1 MDMDKQEKNV
11 VGVFDTEQEAIAAI
25 DELLK
30 RGYSKNEIS
39 VIGKHVDH
47 VTGETGAA
55 VEESAATGAI
65 AGGALGGVTGLLA
78 GAGALA
84 IPGIGP
90 LIAAGPIAASIVGA
104 VTGAGLG
111 GLTGALVGM
120 GIPDEEA
127 EFYENS
133 IKEGKILVL
142 VEKRPAD
149 HPNDRNYLHDN
160 MQHDTATLVAGHPRE
175 VEDHTED
182 EFIPEG
188 RPRQIS
194 GDVTLGLEDELP
206 PSNRIRSDEAGIQR
220 EDEFI
225 PEQRS
230 FPGAGYQSR
239 TMGSTIDEDLDMEK
253 GSALEEV
260 AASRE
265 SGAALDEVESTR
277 ENTSRNKKLSL
288 KDDPTSDQ
296 GGSSLKG
303 GSTPIEKANNSSMA
317 RDYEEVKRLGNE
329 MEEAKTEQELSNEKL
344 KPDPMQS
351 QKS

>member
-1 MDMDKQEKNV
+1 MDKHAQNV
-11 VGVFDTEQEAIAAI
+11 VGVFDSEQEAIAAI

-90 LIAAGPIAASIVGA
+90 LIAAGPIATSIVGA

-120 GIPDEEA
+120 GIPDDEA
-127 EFYENS
+127 EYYENS

-149 HPNDRNYLHDN
+149 HPNDRNYLHDH
-160 MQHDTATLVAGHPRE
+160 MEDRSATLVAGHPRE
-175 VEDHTED
+175 MREQEED

-188 RPRQIS
+188 HPQQIS
-194 GDVTLGLEDELP
+194 GDAMLGIEDELP
-206 PSNRIRSDEAGIQR
+206 PSNRIRPDEAGTLR
-220 EDEFI
+220 EGEFI

-230 FPGAGYQSR
+230 FPEAGYNSR
-239 TMGSTIDEDLDMEK
+239 TMGSTIDEDIDMER
-253 GSALEEV
+253 GSALDEV
-260 AASRE
+260 AAGRE

-288 KDDPTSDQ
+288 KDDPASDKD
-296 GGSSLKG
+296 GSSLKG
-303 GSTPIEKANNSSMA
+303 GSTPIDKANNSSMV

-329 MEEAKTEQELSNEKL
+329 MEENKTAKELRKEHLRS
-344 KPDPMQS
+344 DPIQ
-351 QKS
+351 